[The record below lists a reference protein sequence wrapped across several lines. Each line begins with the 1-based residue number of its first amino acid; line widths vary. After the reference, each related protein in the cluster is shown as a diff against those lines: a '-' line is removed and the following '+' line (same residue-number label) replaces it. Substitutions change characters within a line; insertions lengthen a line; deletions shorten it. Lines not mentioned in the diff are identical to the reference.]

1 MTEYGARSWTPMSR
15 CDPLFADTDGMAEAK
30 NTTTKS
36 KPFYKNLAKFCTGS
50 LIENNK
56 TIALEILNEFPKNIC
71 KLSHWLSFQSFM
83 APIVYVLRFSSTEQ
97 AACPA
102 SLP

>member
-36 KPFYKNLAKFCTGS
+36 KPFYKS
-50 LIENNK
+50 LFSIK
-56 TIALEILNEFPKNIC
+56 LPVQIL
-71 KLSHWLSFQSFM
+71 LSFVQE
-83 APIVYVLRFSSTEQ
+83 V
-97 AACPA
+97 
-102 SLP
+102 